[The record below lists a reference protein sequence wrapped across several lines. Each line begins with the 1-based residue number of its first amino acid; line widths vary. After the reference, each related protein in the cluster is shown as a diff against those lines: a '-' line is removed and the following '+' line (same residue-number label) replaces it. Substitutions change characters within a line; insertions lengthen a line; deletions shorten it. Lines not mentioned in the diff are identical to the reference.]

1 MVADHQ
7 PHERQKTKPQNRP
20 DHKSMV
26 L

>member
-7 PHERQKTKPQNRP
+7 PHERQKNKPQNRP